1 LGIEVEEGSQMDAG
15 TGTRREE
22 PLAAGNAATQNE
34 EPGNGDANVSLGFH
48 NGLASGTPFV
58 DPGVVASMLLGL
70 GINGTAEMTLVNPSN
85 GLDMPPELSSGPVA
99 NAMLLSVGTAA
110 NVLPDLGVSGAAEV
124 PPVNSGT
131 TEDPHT
137 AVHGN
142 DRVVHGRSTSH
153 VHRHKRQS
161 SRRHTPYDRVSKHS
175 KKTAKKTLAKQAAEI
190 VALCSSDVA
199 TCVPPSSS
207 DCDAALASSASGSER
222 AAKPVVGASS
232 ADIPAGVGASVQPP
246 APAMSSREDNGG
258 SDIVSPCAP
267 IAPVALDT
275 VVQSGAPAAG
285 GLDNAEAEA
294 DDMPTST
301 VDVSGFSGEVAASAQ
316 EEPVDESAAL
326 AGDAVAA
333 PTSSFS
339 SEQSAA
345 SVPAADYERV
355 DEVLSVDT
363 DNSERA
369 GNDLPSST
377 GAPSSE
383 SPTTSRLH
391 TELAFGVGATG

>member
-1 LGIEVEEGSQMDAG
+1 SSSRAVVAEQAVGPIANTIDSMQPTVPISNSVWSGGEVAMQAGKPYASSDLGPGAMLIDAGLQPGELPVMDTAMQYAEQPVTDMVVEEAEPLVVDAAMHDAETSNVASTSHVVVPPTATDVEMEAVAPASLGIEVEEGSQMDAG

-137 AVHGN
+137 AVRDN
-142 DRVVHGRSTSH
+142 NRVVHGRSTSH

-161 SRRHTPYDRVSKHS
+161 SRRHTPYDRVSQHS

-222 AAKPVVGASS
+222 AAKPVVDASS
-232 ADIPAGVGASVQPP
+232 ADIPAGVGASVQPL
-246 APAMSSREDNGG
+246 APAMSSREDDGG
-258 SDIVSPCAP
+258 GDI
-267 IAPVALDT
+267 
-275 VVQSGAPAAG
+275 
-285 GLDNAEAEA
+285 
-294 DDMPTST
+294 
-301 VDVSGFSGEVAASAQ
+301 
-316 EEPVDESAAL
+316 
-326 AGDAVAA
+326 
-333 PTSSFS
+333 
-339 SEQSAA
+339 
-345 SVPAADYERV
+345 
-355 DEVLSVDT
+355 
-363 DNSERA
+363 
-369 GNDLPSST
+369 
-377 GAPSSE
+377 
-383 SPTTSRLH
+383 
-391 TELAFGVGATG
+391 